1 MDTRKIACIL
11 AAGFIGLGLTA
22 SATNA
27 LAQPPKE
34 AVVEGPRIDPIMQRV
49 VSYKDL
55 NLVLAADQRTLNKR
69 IWRTA
74 SSLCFDLN
82 GYDGQFGCTNDAIH
96 STDDQ
101 VAAAI
106 QRAKLQMAGLPVG
119 PAVAISMV
127 IGAR

>member
-1 MDTRKIACIL
+1 MDTRKTACIL
-11 AAGFIGLGLTA
+11 AASFIGLGLTA
-22 SATNA
+22 SATHA
-27 LAQPPKE
+27 FAKPPRE
-34 AVVEGPRIDPIMQRV
+34 AVVEAPRIDRVTQRV
-49 VSYKDL
+49 VSYRDL
-55 NLVLAADQRTLNKR
+55 NLAFRADQKKLGSR

-74 SSLCFDLN
+74 SSLCFELN
-82 GYDGQFGCTNDAIH
+82 GYDGHMTCTGDAVH

-106 QRAKLQMAGLPVG
+106 ERAKLRMAGLPVG

>member
-1 MDTRKIACIL
+1 MLDR
-11 AAGFIGLGLTA
+11 
-22 SATNA
+22 
-27 LAQPPKE
+27 
-34 AVVEGPRIDPIMQRV
+34 
-49 VSYKDL
+49 
-55 NLVLAADQRTLNKR
+55 R

-74 SSLCFDLN
+74 SNLCFDLN
-82 GYDGQFGCTNDAIH
+82 GFDGQFGCTSDAIH